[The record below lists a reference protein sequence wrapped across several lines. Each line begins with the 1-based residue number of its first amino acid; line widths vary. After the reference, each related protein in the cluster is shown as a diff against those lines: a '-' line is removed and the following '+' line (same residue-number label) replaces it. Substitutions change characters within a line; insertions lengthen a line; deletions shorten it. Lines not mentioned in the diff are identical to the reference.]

1 MSEKIGTDAK
11 ALKEALQFRISQH
24 MSATYGAGAVAVHR
38 RVPAIHSV
46 EQLKAQTIDVATLK
60 TAVFIQVP
68 STDGLW
74 DVAQP
79 GDTIERNHSILIRC
93 FRPWVD
99 TDAAD
104 GDWDDFVDDLHRFL
118 ADDSMIRIVPDTSR
132 RVGPWSVPDRLP
144 SPELPGLWFHAT
156 LEPEVF
162 QNAPDDTRS

>member
-60 TAVFIQVP
+60 TAVFIQSP
-68 STDGLW
+68 STAGVWVDM
-74 DVAQP
+74 P
-79 GDTIERNHSILIRC
+79 GCSIQRNHELLVRC

-104 GDWDDFVDDLHRFL
+104 GEWDDFVDDLHLFL
-118 ADDSMIRIVPDTSR
+118 SGEEMIRIVPLPDT
-132 RVGPWSVPDRLP
+132 RVGAWSVTDRLP

-156 LEPEVF
+156 LAPEEYL
-162 QNAPDDTRS
+162 NAPDDTTA